1 VIFRRSSSRAR
12 RSQRGAVVVEAAIV
26 FPLILIVVFGMLEA
40 GLYFKDALSLSDVV
54 RDAARAG
61 AAHGNSPDADY
72 WILQTLIEEGSAL
85 PQSQIQEVIVYN
97 AASTPTPPNPA
108 AQAAQATACYAAG
121 TGTTTATSS
130 GLSTNTYGIN
140 SCNVYWPSDFN
151 IPDSTW
157 QGITPA
163 NYTTQVPDAS
173 SWPAIYRD
181 DTREQIR
188 GDGTTGPDLL
198 GVWVK
203 ITHTWVT
210 GIISTSPSVITDN
223 VVLTIE
229 PQQ

>member
-1 VIFRRSSSRAR
+1 LSIARRLTGG
-12 RSQRGAVVVEAAIV
+12 RSQRGAIVVEAAIV
-26 FPLILIVVFGMLEA
+26 FPIILIVVFGMLEA

-72 WILQTLIEEGSAL
+72 WILQTLVEEGSAL
-85 PQSQIQEVIVYN
+85 PSSSIQEVIVYN
-97 AASTPTPPNPA
+97 AAATPDPPNPA
-108 AQAAQATACYAAG
+108 TQSVQATGCYSSSA
-121 TGTTTATSS
+121 GTTTSTTS
-130 GLSTNTYGIN
+130 GQSTNNYGIN
-140 SCNVYWPSDFN
+140 SCNVYWPSDFS

-157 QGITPA
+157 QGITA
-163 NYTTQVPDAS
+163 SNYTTQVPDAA
-173 SWPAIYRD
+173 SWPAIFRD

-203 ITHTWVT
+203 ISHTWVT
-210 GIISTSPSVITDN
+210 GIIETSPSVITDT

>member
-1 VIFRRSSSRAR
+1 MIFRRSSSIAR

-108 AQAAQATACYAAG
+108 VQAAQATACYAAG

-130 GLSTNTYGIN
+130 GLSTNAYGIN
-140 SCNVYWPSDFN
+140 SCNVYWPSDFS

-181 DTREQIR
+181 DAGTRYAV
-188 GDGTTGPDLL
+188 TAPAGPISSAS
-198 GVWVK
+198 GSRSP
-203 ITHTWVT
+203 TP
-210 GIISTSPSVITDN
+210 GSRASSTSPSVITDN